1 MPVIKFQRYFFDLR
15 WSDHE
20 DDDANGTLLADDQP
34 HSTMLIVS
42 FDNSKTRATT
52 AIQT

>member
-20 DDDANGTLLADDQP
+20 DDDANGTLLADDAAALNYADP
-34 HSTMLIVS
+34 